1 MDAQLTIVDVTG
13 STNDDLLEAG
23 KQGAPHGTGLAAR
36 AQTAGRGRRGH
47 KWDSTAGNLLLSI
60 VLRPR
65 VDPAKYSGLA
75 AVSGLAVLEALE
87 AQGLAN
93 EIGLKWPNDLV
104 ARGHKLGG
112 ILVEAARDSEGEP
125 FAVCGIGAN
134 VNYTPQEVP
143 DGGLAAIGLSDLNEN
158 VPAVDVLL
166 KEVYHAVIG
175 AVDAWA
181 ERLNA
186 MEENAGRSRPPTANM
201 SLTSIGLGSTLSPA
215 PPLETNWREASFK
228 PSMTV
233 VARASRR
240 KTACDPSILRRHR
253 CAPWANKAPQP
264 PIRLHHPDPQGHH
277 SKQKGPRYRNGSGA
291 L

>member
-1 MDAQLTIVDVTG
+1 MIALFIKEVAAVMDARLTVVDITG

-60 VLRPR
+60 VLCPC

-75 AVSGLAVLEALE
+75 AVSGLAVLEALKK
-87 AQGLAN
+87 QGLAN

-104 ARGHKLGG
+104 ARGRKLGG
-112 ILVEAARDSEGEP
+112 ILVEAARDNEGKP
-125 FAVCGIGAN
+125 FAVCGIGVN

-158 VPAVDVLL
+158 VPAVDALV
-166 KEVYHAVIG
+166 EDVYHTVVN

-181 ERLNA
+181 GCLNA
-186 MEENAGRSRPPTANM
+186 MEENAGPLAPVHGKYVAQLNW
-201 SLTSIGLGSTLSPA
+201 IGEHVIARSPA
-215 PPLETNWREASFK
+215 GDELAQGIFKTVDAFGRACIETKDGLRSFHFEEAS
-228 PSMTV
+228 
-233 VARASRR
+233 
-240 KTACDPSILRRHR
+240 LR
-253 CAPWANKAPQP
+253 PV
-264 PIRLHHPDPQGHH
+264 
-277 SKQKGPRYRNGSGA
+277 SE
-291 L
+291 

>member
-60 VLRPR
+60 VLRPC
-65 VDPAKYSGLA
+65 VNPAKYSGLA
-75 AVSGLAVLEALE
+75 AVSGLALLKALE

-104 ARGHKLGG
+104 ARGRKLGG
-112 ILVEAARDSEGEP
+112 ILVEAARDNEGKP
-125 FAVCGIGAN
+125 FAVCGIGVN
-134 VNYTPQEVP
+134 VNYVPSEVP
-143 DGGLAAIGLSDLNEN
+143 DGGLPAIGLSDFNES
-158 VPAVDVLL
+158 VPTVNMLL
-166 KEVYHAVIG
+166 DEVYHAVID

-186 MEENAGRSRPPTANM
+186 KEEDAGPLAPVRDEYIAHLNWIEEHVIAR
-201 SLTSIGLGSTLSPA
+201 SPA
-215 PPLETNWREASFK
+215 GDELARGIFKTVDGFGRACIETEGGLRSFHFEEAS
-228 PSMTV
+228 
-233 VARASRR
+233 
-240 KTACDPSILRRHR
+240 LR
-253 CAPWANKAPQP
+253 P
-264 PIRLHHPDPQGHH
+264 L
-277 SKQKGPRYRNGSGA
+277 SE
-291 L
+291 

>member
-1 MDAQLTIVDVTG
+1 MDAHLTVVDVTG

-60 VLRPR
+60 VLRPC

-87 AQGLAN
+87 KQGLAN

-104 ARGHKLGG
+104 ARGRKLGG
-112 ILVEAARDSEGEP
+112 ILVEAARDNEGKP
-125 FAVCGIGAN
+125 FAVCGIGVN

-143 DGGLAAIGLSDLNEN
+143 DGGLAAIGLSDLNES
-158 VPAVDVLL
+158 VPSVDTLL
-166 KEVYHAVIG
+166 DEGHHTVMD

-181 ERLNA
+181 EQL
-186 MEENAGRSRPPTANM
+186 
-201 SLTSIGLGSTLSPA
+201 STLADDAGPLTPVREEYIAHLNWIGEHVIARSPA
-215 PPLETNWREASFK
+215 GVELAQGIFKTVDTFGRACIETKDGLQSFHFEEAS
-228 PSMTV
+228 
-233 VARASRR
+233 
-240 KTACDPSILRRHR
+240 LR
-253 CAPWANKAPQP
+253 PV
-264 PIRLHHPDPQGHH
+264 
-277 SKQKGPRYRNGSGA
+277 SE
-291 L
+291 